1 MSNNQVMQIRNL
13 QEKLNASEKAEHKA
27 LKLAHNMIIELEKKQ
42 KIIETCPH
50 PQNLQN
56 CEEKKKEIIKIAE
69 EAIQRCPPKKKDM
82 YSRLINL
89 GIPVKKANLT
99 QIKGGKPKRK
109 PSLKALKIKRKKLK
123 EKIKKAEKCVKTC
136 TKNKLKLK
144 KQCK

>member
-1 MSNNQVMQIRNL
+1 MTDLQSQIY
-13 QEKLNASEKAEHKA
+13 S
-27 LKLAHNMIIELEKKQ
+27 LK
-42 KIIETCPH
+42 
-50 PQNLQN
+50 QNLQN
-56 CEEKKKEIIKIAE
+56 CENKKEKIIKIAE
-69 EAIQRCPPKKKDM
+69 EAIERCPKKKQDM
-82 YSRLINL
+82 YSRLSNL
-89 GIPVKKANLT
+89 GIPEYILEDANLS